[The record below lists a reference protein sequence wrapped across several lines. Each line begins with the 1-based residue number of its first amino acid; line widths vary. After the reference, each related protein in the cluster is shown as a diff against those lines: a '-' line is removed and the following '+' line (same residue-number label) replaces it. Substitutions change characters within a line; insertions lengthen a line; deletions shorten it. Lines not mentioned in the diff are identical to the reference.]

1 MITTMKK
8 LQSLE
13 QKIILT
19 IEKLQCIGR
28 DINELIN
35 EFIQRTSNTKNLFF
49 SIKQFLSW
57 EFRHCENIVIKILFW
72 RIIKRGP
79 AGWSYCS
86 CHQKLISAV
95 LIFVLSYTKF
105 QNAHERETLVIERS
119 PNFEVY
125 YRQRNNQ
132 KIHEASISLQGKIQ

>member
-1 MITTMKK
+1 M
-8 LQSLE
+8 
-13 QKIILT
+13 
-19 IEKLQCIGR
+19 
-28 DINELIN
+28 EL
-35 EFIQRTSNTKNLFF
+35 L
-49 SIKQFLSW
+49 FLS
-57 EFRHCENIVIKILFW
+57 
-72 RIIKRGP
+72 
-79 AGWSYCS
+79 S
-86 CHQKLISAV
+86 KLISAV